1 MCHQGA
7 HHSDDCSCE
16 TVSCHTNQHHHTR
29 CCCGEQGRGWRRY
42 MTKEEKR
49 RRLEEYASDLEAELA
64 AVRELLEEKK

>member
-1 MCHQGA
+1 
-7 HHSDDCSCE
+7 
-16 TVSCHTNQHHHTR
+16 
-29 CCCGEQGRGWRRY
+29 